1 MTEIQNNVNTTTYNT
16 NMKVS
21 RPKISVADITAKIN
35 SGKFDDKAATKRMQ
49 QINSDIYENARKE
62 QANNGF
68 SFKNFIKVFGGVV
81 LTALTFAG
89 IHKLRRW
96 LKMR

>member
-1 MTEIQNNVNTTTYNT
+1 MTEIQNNLNTTTYNT

-21 RPKISVADITAKIN
+21 RPKVSVADITAKIN

-49 QINSDIYENARKE
+49 KINGDIYENARKE
-62 QANNGF
+62 HANHEF
-68 SFKNFIKVFGGVV
+68 SFKSFLKVFGGVV
-81 LTALTFAG
+81 LTALAFTG